1 VTFPFGQ
8 TVAVWLEDRDRF
20 GDVTRVDERVID
32 GVAIAPRV
40 SNEGGGD
47 LRTAILTTGL
57 TMYAPPGHGLT
68 ARHRVEVDGVE
79 YRVQGTPGRWTS
91 PLSGWAAGDQ
101 IELDR
106 TEG

>member
-1 VTFPFGQ
+1 MTFPFGQ
-8 TVAVWLEDRDRF
+8 TVTVWLEDRDRH
-20 GDVTRVDERVID
+20 GDITRTDERQLD

-57 TMYAPPGHGLT
+57 TMYAPAGHGLT
-68 ARHRVEVDGVE
+68 ARHRVEVAGVE
-79 YRVQGTPGRWTS
+79 YRVQGTPGSWAS
-91 PLSGWAAGDQ
+91 PLTGWAAGDQ

>member
-8 TVAVWLEDRDRF
+8 SVKVWREVRDRF
-20 GDVTRVDERVID
+20 GDVTRVDERVLD
-32 GVAIAPRV
+32 GVAVAPRV

-47 LRTAILTTGL
+47 LRTAIITTGL
-57 TMYAPPGHGLT
+57 TMFAPSGHGVS
-68 ARHRVEVDGVE
+68 AHHRVEVDGVV
-79 YRVQGTPGRWTS
+79 YRVQGTPGRWVS
-91 PLSGWAAGDQ
+91 PLSGWEPGDQ